1 MEGRTKL
8 KRNFSFAGITLLIC
22 LSVFFVG
29 WKSTQNHT
37 QTITFKQQEFEV
49 FTVKNPNK
57 IVFGYADSLGNQ
69 LNNFKNFKAFQS
81 KKGNDLFFAV
91 NGGMFT
97 KTFEPQGLYIQDKI
111 EIQSVDLDS
120 GYGNFYL
127 LPNGVFGLNAGK
139 PFVLETKTLMSSSFA
154 TSIPFATQSGP
165 MLVVADSIHPA
176 FNEGS
181 KNKQFEMEL
190 VLTKKEKWSL
200 LSLTKKPIFTT
211 LHNCLET
218 N

>member
-81 KKGNDLFFAV
+81 KKGNDLFLLLTAV
-91 NGGMFT
+91 CLRKHLSRKAYTFKT
-97 KTFEPQGLYIQDKI
+97 KLKFN
-111 EIQSVDLDS
+111 QSIWIAVMVIS
-120 GYGNFYL
+120 TCFQT
-127 LPNGVFGLNAGK
+127 VF
-139 PFVLETKTLMSSSFA
+139 
-154 TSIPFATQSGP
+154 
-165 MLVVADSIHPA
+165 LV
-176 FNEGS
+176 
-181 KNKQFEMEL
+181 
-190 VLTKKEKWSL
+190 
-200 LSLTKKPIFTT
+200 
-211 LHNCLET
+211 
-218 N
+218 

>member
-1 MEGRTKL
+1 
-8 KRNFSFAGITLLIC
+8 
-22 LSVFFVG
+22 
-29 WKSTQNHT
+29 
-37 QTITFKQQEFEV
+37 
-49 FTVKNPNK
+49 
-57 IVFGYADSLGNQ
+57 
-69 LNNFKNFKAFQS
+69 
-81 KKGNDLFFAV
+81 
-91 NGGMFT
+91 MFT